1 MRRVPNPTGKGGNR
15 FPKGVSGNPGGK
27 KKIAPEI
34 KAFQE
39 TTYKD
44 FIAKLQ
50 IFGTWPSADLIKLID
65 DPQTIVFDKIF
76 ARILVDAGEGKSDAR
91 QVLIERL
98 WGKVKEMEATT
109 AFAAEQ
115 EMMKRIPISELV
127 ELAKKYR
134 NAQ

>member
-1 MRRVPNPTGKGGNR
+1 MANPTGKGGNR

-34 KAFQE
+34 RAFQE

-44 FIAKLQ
+44 FISKLQ
-50 IFGTWPSADLIKLID
+50 VFGSWPSKDLIVLIK
-65 DPQTIVFDKIF
+65 DPMTTVFDKIF

-109 AFAAEQ
+109 AFASEQ
-115 EMMKRIPISELV
+115 EIMRRIPIHELV

-134 NAQ
+134 EPQ